1 MIRHFLTKKPSNSE
15 IDKNNVYKREKQK
28 LLSQLMAVLVKKADQ
43 NIHLLS
49 KTEGASKIQS
59 NCLKLGIVVTQRFTE
74 KLSMWRLKPLID

>member
-1 MIRHFLTKKPSNSE
+1 
-15 IDKNNVYKREKQK
+15 
-28 LLSQLMAVLVKKADQ
+28 MAVLVKKADQ

-74 KLSMWRLKPLID
+74 KLSMWQLKPLID